1 MFTVLPLV
9 PVWPDIGVLIPELEN
24 GQLGT
29 NVTGRPD
36 RWVRWTSLMSWA
48 IKSSE
53 EETEEI
59 MFITCFYVMFL
70 KCLSFRRYAAGI
82 FEFWEFL
89 FTHMN
94 IRLHKVSY
102 RTLKKIISNFL
113 YRWMFGYFLLY
124 KALSGNPVPV
134 DCLFCFIVTFMGL
147 YESELTIMIF
157 CKWYRDWGM
166 PAV

>member
-24 GQLGT
+24 GELGA

-36 RWVRWTSLMSWA
+36 RWVRWTLLMSWA

-53 EETEEI
+53 EETVEI

-89 FTHMN
+89 HTCII
-94 IRLHKVSY
+94 IRLYKVSY
-102 RTLKKIISNFL
+102 RNQLEIFTPCISVNV
-113 YRWMFGYFLLY
+113 WMFSPL
-124 KALSGNPVPV
+124 NPVPV
-134 DCLFCFIVTFMGL
+134 VCLFCFIVTFMGL

-166 PAV
+166 PAG